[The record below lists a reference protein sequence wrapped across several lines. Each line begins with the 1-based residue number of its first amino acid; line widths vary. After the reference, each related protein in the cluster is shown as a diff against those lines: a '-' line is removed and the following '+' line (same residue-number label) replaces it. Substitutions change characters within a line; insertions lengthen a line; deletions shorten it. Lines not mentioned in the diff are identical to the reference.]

1 MRARRVVISAAL
13 VAAAIAVGGSAAAF
27 WTRIGSGSG
36 SAGSGASAAVTLTPG
51 TATAGLYPGSTIGVA
66 FTVTNP
72 NPTSVTI
79 ERFSLDT
86 TQGTGGF
93 SVDAG
98 HSACTVSSLS
108 FPSQTQAGG
117 WTVAG
122 NSTLG
127 VSLPGSL
134 AMATAAPSACQGAT
148 FTVFLRA
155 GT

>member
-1 MRARRVVISAAL
+1 MRARRVIITAAL
-13 VAAAIAVGGSAAAF
+13 VIGAVAIGGTAAAF
-27 WTRIGSGSG
+27 WTRL
-36 SAGSGASAAVTLTPG
+36 GSGAGSAESGSTTPVTLTPG
-51 TATAGLYPGSTIGVA
+51 AATAGLYPGSSIGVA

-72 NPTSVTI
+72 NSTSVTI

-86 TQGTGGF
+86 TQGAGGF
-93 SVDAG
+93 AVDAG

-108 FPSQTQAGG
+108 FPSQTQVGG

-122 NSTLG
+122 NGTLG
-127 VSLPGSL
+127 VSLPASL